1 MKEGWLCPKC
11 GRVNAPFVA
20 ECPCFREH
28 VIQKIAPRMSYPQ
41 LDHDETLLQ
50 FQKTLDR
57 RENNVGTD

>member
-11 GRVNAPFVA
+11 GRVYAPFVA
-20 ECPCFREH
+20 ECPCFREQ
-28 VIQKIAPRMSYPQ
+28 VIQKIAPRVSYPQ
-41 LDHDETLLQ
+41 LDRDETLLR